1 MKIKI
6 AIKLS
11 GAQRAAKIG
20 SGAAIVLR
28 ANAGVDNAH
37 ALLLD
42 ENVTLMFA
50 GIAGLGNHHIF
61 MLTLTFSIQAFL
73 YFHHVSMLSSLT
85 SYIPNP
91 PKLFRV
97 NL

>member
-1 MKIKI
+1 MGKTSLVSNIHLVDANSCVENNALVYIMELAVKNI
-6 AIKLS
+6 V

-50 GIAGLGNHHIF
+50 GIAGLAVEMG
-61 MLTLTFSIQAFL
+61 Q
-73 YFHHVSMLSSLT
+73 
-85 SYIPNP
+85 
-91 PKLFRV
+91 
-97 NL
+97 

>member
-6 AIKLS
+6 AIKSS

-20 SGAAIVLR
+20 SGAATVLR

-61 MLTLTFSIQAFL
+61 MLTLFFHPSFPFS
-73 YFHHVSMLSSLT
+73 HHVSMLYSLT
-85 SYIPNP
+85 SYIRST